1 MGKKLNLTD
10 FHKHIF
16 SLSSGLIFL
25 TVPSH
30 TEAVSWIAGR
40 TDVVSTFFCLF
51 SFTLY
56 LTYKNYNKKYW
67 LIISLF
73 LFFTALCSKECV
85 IFYPVIIFSYEL
97 YLNFSRK
104 NIYKILSITFLY
116 GFLFALYMIIRY
128 IQLGTFIGGY
138 GNKVHLKFIP
148 GEIFQNIISYPVRS
162 LLPPLY
168 HSIPAI
174 GFAGI
179 FFIIIFIYSCL
190 FLSKNKEL
198 RGISIFLISCALIS
212 LLPVINL
219 GISHR
224 DTQGQRFLYLPSSFT
239 SLYIAFL
246 LASIRS
252 NKKVVITL
260 LLSLLLIF
268 TSFLYSTNQNWVQAS
283 QIGKNILTS
292 LEQFNRSERLF
303 ITGLPDNFNGAYIYR
318 NGFHN
323 AIKLFKSE
331 LKIDNI
337 NIVLFNTTYNIKEET
352 LIEPLQEP
360 HSYKIS
366 LTGKKSYFMNSNIP
380 LEETFSNQ
388 YYDVLDFKDNS
399 YILKFKEFTSN
410 DKLAAYSTGKLVN
423 ASCLY

>member
-1 MGKKLNLTD
+1 MTNILFHSFNAFLISLIALLLCKKLNLTD
-10 FHKHIF
+10 FQKHMF

-40 TDVVSTFFCLF
+40 TDVISTFFCLF

-56 LTYKNYNKKYW
+56 LTCKNYNKKYC
-67 LIISLF
+67 LIMSLF
-73 LFFTALCSKECV
+73 LFFIALCSKECV
-85 IFYPVIIFSYEL
+85 IFYPIIIFSYEL
-97 YLNFSRK
+97 YLNRSRE
-104 NIYKILSITFLY
+104 NIYKVLSITCLY

-128 IQLGTFIGGY
+128 MQLGTFIGGY
-138 GNKVHLKFIP
+138 GTGVHLKFIP
-148 GEIFQNIISYPVRS
+148 SEIFQHIISYPVRS

-198 RGISIFLISCALIS
+198 RGISIFLISCAVIS
-212 LLPVINL
+212 ILPVINL

-239 SLYIAFL
+239 VLYIGFL

-260 LLSLLLIF
+260 LLSLLIIF
-268 TSFLYSTNQNWVQAS
+268 TSFLYSTNQNWLQAS
-283 QIGKNILTS
+283 QIARNIIIN
-292 LEQFNRSERLF
+292 LEQFDKSERLF
-303 ITGLPDNFNGAYIYR
+303 ITSLPDNFNGAYVYR

-323 AIKLFKSE
+323 AIKLFKGK

-337 NIVLFNTTYNIKEET
+337 NIILFNSTYNIKEET
-352 LIEPLQEP
+352 LIESLKEP
-360 HSYKIS
+360 YTYKI
-366 LTGKKSYFMNSNIP
+366 TITDQNSYF
-380 LEETFSNQ
+380 
-388 YYDVLDFKDNS
+388 
-399 YILKFKEFTSN
+399 
-410 DKLAAYSTGKLVN
+410 
-423 ASCLY
+423 